1 MKKTLLVILL
11 ATTITACGKEMPKI
25 GGGDEEGEFNSCV
38 KLSAKGR
45 FEDSVQCLEMF
56 KARYPQTKLTEDAE
70 LRIGD
75 AYFGKKDY
83 LLAAESYSAF
93 LKLHPRSSKS
103 DYAYFKMGAAYF
115 KEAPKAIDRDQEY
128 LEKAIES
135 LDIVVRHFPGSAYSG
150 LSSETLA
157 VAKRRIAKRNFY
169 VGNFYMRTG
178 EYIAAVPRFRTVAEK
193 FPDSGI
199 ADKALYKAIEASIK
213 LNDIDT
219 AKQCFGD
226 LVTNFPKSSYIKSAE
241 AKLLRAAQKKAKV

>member
-1 MKKTLLVILL
+1 
-11 ATTITACGKEMPKI
+11 MPKI
-25 GGGDEEGEFNSCV
+25 GGGDEQGEFNSCV

-56 KARYPQTKLTEDAE
+56 KARYPQTRLTEEAE

-83 LLAAESYSAF
+83 LMAAESYSAF

-128 LEKAIES
+128 LEKAIDNLE
-135 LDIVVRHFPGSAYSG
+135 VVVNHFPGSSYSG
-150 LSSETLA
+150 LSSETLT

-169 VGNFYMRTG
+169 VGNYYYKTG
-178 EYIAAVPRFRTVAEK
+178 EYIAAIPRFKTVAERY
-193 FPDSGI
+193 PDSGI
-199 ADKALYKAIEASIK
+199 ADRALYKAIEANLK
-213 LNDIDT
+213 VNDFDA
-219 AKQCFGD
+219 AKECFGE
-226 LVTNFPKSSYIKSAE
+226 LVTKFPKSPFIKTAE
-241 AKLLRAAQKKAKV
+241 SKLLRAAKSPKR